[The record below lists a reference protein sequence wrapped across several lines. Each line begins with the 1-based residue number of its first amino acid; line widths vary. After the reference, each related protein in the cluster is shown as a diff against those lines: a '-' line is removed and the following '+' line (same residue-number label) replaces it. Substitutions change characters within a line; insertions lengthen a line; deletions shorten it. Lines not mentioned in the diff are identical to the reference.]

1 MTRIVVDNR
10 IRIPLAGLSR
20 DRVDGLTGAFRHAN
34 PTRKPGSDDPEFFES
49 WSQEGDE
56 LTIPRGGLARVL
68 ELEPGFQI
76 DDQTVWS
83 HPEPSIPNHLVAW
96 RPYQRLMIAAAVR
109 ARTCLLRAPTGSGK
123 TTGGFGLISVL
134 KHRSL
139 VMVWTGNLEKQ
150 WRERCASELGID
162 EARVGRI
169 RGSRDD
175 HAPVTVAMQQTVV
188 SRLRRGDRELSHAYD
203 LLLCDE
209 VQRFAAPTL
218 FASVDPF
225 AARYRVGISAD
236 ESRRDGKE
244 FLTRDL
250 FGDVAHAVE
259 ERSLIDTGAV
269 VEVEDLVIPTEFE
282 ARWYR
287 YRQDFNRLLSQMCG
301 DERRNELVLDV
312 AARMVRQGH
321 QVLIFTHRVEHARQL
336 DARLT
341 ALGIRSGTLLGG
353 VDNEVA
359 FERTKAGLRDGSRRV
374 GIGTYQAIAQGL
386 DLPTVS
392 RGIAATPIANNRQ
405 QLGQVRGRLCRA
417 SGGKSEGKLA
427 LLWDRAI
434 YGRRM
439 LENLVKWHRV
449 VRVLHRGGWVD
460 GRTYLEEWKR

>member
-1 MTRIVVDNR
+1 MRDPTRQPDGHVRSVQARRDGSQPRVRARTRRPARVPEGRRDPEEREVRLSARRRARRLRARVRRGAPAGAHAREALRRSDRRAEVREVTRIVVDNR
-10 IRIPLAGLSR
+10 IRIRLGGLSR

-188 SRLRRGDRELSHAYD
+188 SRLRRGARELSHAYD

-236 ESRRDGKE
+236 E
-244 FLTRDL
+244 
-250 FGDVAHAVE
+250 
-259 ERSLIDTGAV
+259 
-269 VEVEDLVIPTEFE
+269 
-282 ARWYR
+282 AR
-287 YRQDFNRLLSQMCG
+287 
-301 DERRNELVLDV
+301 
-312 AARMVRQGH
+312 
-321 QVLIFTHRVEHARQL
+321 
-336 DARLT
+336 
-341 ALGIRSGTLLGG
+341 
-353 VDNEVA
+353 
-359 FERTKAGLRDGSRRV
+359 
-374 GIGTYQAIAQGL
+374 
-386 DLPTVS
+386 
-392 RGIAATPIANNRQ
+392 
-405 QLGQVRGRLCRA
+405 
-417 SGGKSEGKLA
+417 
-427 LLWDRAI
+427 
-434 YGRRM
+434 
-439 LENLVKWHRV
+439 
-449 VRVLHRGGWVD
+449 RGG
-460 GRTYLEEWKR
+460 EEVLAGDPFG